1 MEAQEHL
8 KRVKELWASGQHQNA
23 VNECQKA
30 LSIFPQH
37 LDTRHFYALMLNA
50 AGRVEDAFQTLK
62 NLCERPD
69 APPIVFQD
77 LGRILM
83 AANNADSAQKV
94 LQFALQRFP
103 QHAAGYRE
111 LGLAMLKN
119 REPLQAIEVLEKG
132 THLERGD
139 WSLWQNLGMAYAEI
153 EKPNEAV
160 QHFDRALK
168 ICGSPGNLSEPFY
181 TLPTPNDIAGI
192 KLAKSDSLNQAG
204 RIEESR
210 NCVLDVLA
218 SAPENTQAWYA
229 LSNLMHF
236 NSESPELQQ
245 MENLAKA
252 PSVAAMP
259 VIAKQYLNFA
269 LGKAWRDAK
278 SPENAMKYYDTA
290 NRLRRADFNYDNEA
304 ACLHLQH
311 IKERYPAACFRDL
324 PAIVSNK
331 DSADILF
338 VIGMPRCGSTLTE
351 QILSSH
357 PHAHGAGELLI
368 APQLKQS
375 IFGEL
380 FPFTSQEN
388 QDSETQTKIQQF
400 GREYRQQLE
409 QRLNQRGQMDQ
420 IGRDH
425 VIVDKM
431 LGNFMWVGLILQAIP
446 NARFIHCTRNAVD
459 TCLSAYTLRFS
470 SGHPYCFD
478 QSELGSYYKAYEDLM
493 AHWHNVVPEDRLLKV
508 SYESIVANTES
519 EAKRIIEFAG
529 LTWTDK
535 VLSFHK
541 TRRAV
546 RTASF
551 DQVNKP
557 IYLSSVERWKPYAP
571 WLRPLL
577 QSLGHT
583 ELKEEI

>member
-1 MEAQEHL
+1 MDAQECL

-23 VNECQKA
+23 VNECQTA
-30 LSIFPQH
+30 LSKFPQH

-62 NLCERPD
+62 DLCERPD
-69 APPIVFQD
+69 AQPIVFQD

-83 AANNADSAQKV
+83 AADNPASAQKV
-94 LQFALQRFP
+94 LQFAVKRFP

-119 REPLQAIEVLEKG
+119 REPLQAIEMLEKG
-132 THLERGD
+132 IELESGD
-139 WSLWQNLGMAYAEI
+139 WSLWQHLGLAYAEI

-160 QHFDRALK
+160 QQFDRALK
-168 ICGSPGNLSEPFY
+168 ICEAPGNLSGPFY
-181 TLPTPNDIAGI
+181 TLPTPRDVAGI

-204 RIEESR
+204 KIEESR
-210 NCVLDVLA
+210 SCVLDVLA
-218 SAPENTQAWYA
+218 SAPENTLAWYA

-236 NSESPELQQ
+236 SSESPELQK
-245 MENLAKA
+245 MESLAKDA
-252 PSVAAMP
+252 SIAGMP
-259 VIAKQYLNFA
+259 AIAKQYLNFA

-278 SPENAMKYYDTA
+278 SPENAMKYYDAA
-290 NRLRRADFNYDNEA
+290 NRLRRADFNYDKEA
-304 ACLHLQH
+304 ACLHFQH
-311 IKERYPAACFRDL
+311 IKERYPAGCFSDL
-324 PAIVSNK
+324 PAIASNK

-380 FPFTSQEN
+380 FPFTSQEKP
-388 QDSETQTKIQQF
+388 DAETQLKIDKF
-400 GREYRQQLE
+400 GREYRKQLE
-409 QRLNQRGQMDQ
+409 LRLQQRGQMDQ
-420 IGRDH
+420 IGNDH
-425 VIVDKM
+425 IIIDKM
-431 LGNFMWVGLILQAIP
+431 LGNFMWVGLILQSIP

-459 TCLSAYTLRFS
+459 TCLSAYTVRFS

-508 SYESIVANTES
+508 SYESIVTNTES
-519 EAKRIIEFAG
+519 EARRIIEFVG
-529 LTWTDK
+529 LAWTDK

-541 TRRAV
+541 TRRPV

-557 IYLSSVERWKPYAP
+557 IYASSVERWKPFAP
-571 WLRPLL
+571 WLGPLL
-577 QSLGHT
+577 QSLGKA
-583 ELKEEI
+583 ELKEEN